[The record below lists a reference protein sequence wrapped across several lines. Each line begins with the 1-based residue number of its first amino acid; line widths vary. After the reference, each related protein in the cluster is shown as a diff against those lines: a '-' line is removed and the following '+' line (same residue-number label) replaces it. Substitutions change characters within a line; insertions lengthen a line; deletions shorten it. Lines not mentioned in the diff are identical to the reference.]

1 MLTEDDKP
9 LKKHLDDLNRIILD
23 LKRIDVKIY
32 DEDQAIIPLSSL
44 PKRFE
49 HFVDTMLYGKATLS
63 LDEVKAALNSKENQ
77 RENDSNKEEIV
88 EGIVSSNK
96 NQKKDFKNKK
106 SKFKNK
112 KKKRFLYDKKGTSRK
127 TA

>member
-1 MLTEDDKP
+1 METQKIEGERVTENIVGGRNTTEKQERE
-9 LKKHLDDLNRIILD
+9 KK
-23 LKRIDVKIY
+23 
-32 DEDQAIIPLSSL
+32 S
-44 PKRFE
+44 
-49 HFVDTMLYGKATLS
+49 
-63 LDEVKAALNSKENQ
+63 Q